1 MFYDRKTSGGLLG
14 GIKGLIAF
22 DIEGCSLGT
31 DDDAAG
37 TTGVWDEGGFFVS
50 FLLRKFLNEINV

>member
-1 MFYDRKTSGGLLG
+1 MG
-14 GIKGLIAF
+14 GIKGSIAF

-50 FLLRKFLNEINV
+50 FFLRNFLNEINE